1 VRGLRRNDR
10 ASTATPQHGACS
22 LPVSWVATGCA
33 CVRAMVAAVTVA
45 AVTAA
50 VETVAVEKVGVEMET
65 VEEAK
70 SVFLLNSFCFIL
82 LSKLR
87 SFISLL

>member
-70 SVFLLNSFCFIL
+70 SVFLL
-82 LSKLR
+82 
-87 SFISLL
+87 

>member
-1 VRGLRRNDR
+1 MVEE
-10 ASTATPQHGACS
+10 AMA
-22 LPVSWVATGCA
+22 VAE
-33 CVRAMVAAVTVA
+33 
-45 AVTAA
+45 TAA

-70 SVFLLNSFCFIL
+70 SVFLLNSFCFI
-82 LSKLR
+82 SKLR

>member
-1 VRGLRRNDR
+1 MCLCEGD
-10 ASTATPQHGACS
+10 G
-22 LPVSWVATGCA
+22 GGGYGGGGYGGGGDGGG
-33 CVRAMVAAVTVA
+33 
-45 AVTAA
+45 
-50 VETVAVEKVGVEMET
+50 VEKVGVEMET

>member
-1 VRGLRRNDR
+1 MRGVRRNDC
-10 ASTATPQHGACS
+10 ASTATPQRGACS

-33 CVRAMVAAVTVA
+33 CVRAMVEKAMAVTE
-45 AVTAA
+45 TAA

-70 SVFLLNSFCFIL
+70 SVFLLNSFCFI
-82 LSKLR
+82 SKLR